1 MATNKLTKLALQWHS
16 DGLDD
21 KQVLDNVLDD
31 VIYDILEEFGI
42 ELSDRQE
49 PRLETIMRSIV
60 DENIDWDE
68 LAEADQEARDYEDAK
83 RSAIYE

>member
-16 DGLDD
+16 DGLED

-31 VIYDILEEFGI
+31 VIYDILEEYGI
-42 ELSDRQE
+42 ELSDREE
-49 PRLETIMRSIV
+49 PRLETTLRSII
-60 DENIDWDE
+60 DENIDWE
-68 LAEADQEARDYEDAK
+68 ALREADIEARDYQDAK